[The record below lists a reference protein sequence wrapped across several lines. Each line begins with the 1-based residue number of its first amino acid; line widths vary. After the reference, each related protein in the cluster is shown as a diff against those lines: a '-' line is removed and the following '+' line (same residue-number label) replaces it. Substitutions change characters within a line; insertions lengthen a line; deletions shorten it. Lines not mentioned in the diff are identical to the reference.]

1 MSNVTLDAFDSAV
14 EKLLKETLDGKPTPK
29 PVVKAFSEYVKIF
42 TRECIGRAYQE
53 ASSQDPSIMNEG
65 GSYTIDVQHI
75 EKVIPQLLLDFC

>member
-14 EKLLKETLDGKPTPK
+14 EKLLKESLDGKPTPK

-53 ASSQDPSIMNEG
+53 ASQDPSNRNEDG
-65 GSYTIDVQHI
+65 AYVIDTQHI